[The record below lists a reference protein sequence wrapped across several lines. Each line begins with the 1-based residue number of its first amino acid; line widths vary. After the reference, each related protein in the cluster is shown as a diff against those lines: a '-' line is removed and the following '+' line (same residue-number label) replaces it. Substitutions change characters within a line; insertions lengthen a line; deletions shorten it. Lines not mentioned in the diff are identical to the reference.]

1 MAAVIELIDDPLFE
15 ELAEVLLLCS
25 LSAPEGCSG
34 CPHFIACIRWWDNR
48 ICTHCEQRLLKQN
61 MLKKYA
67 LEFASIQNGTNGH
80 GRYLLMPSTGEQQ
93 YV

>member
-15 ELAEVLLLCS
+15 ELAGLLFLCS
-25 LSAPEGCSG
+25 LGKPEGCFG
-34 CPHFIACIRWWDNR
+34 CRHFITCLRWWDNKV
-48 ICTHCEQRLLKQN
+48 CSHLEQRLLKQN
-61 MLKKYA
+61 MLGKYT

-80 GRYLLMPSTGEQQ
+80 GRYLLTPSTGEQQ